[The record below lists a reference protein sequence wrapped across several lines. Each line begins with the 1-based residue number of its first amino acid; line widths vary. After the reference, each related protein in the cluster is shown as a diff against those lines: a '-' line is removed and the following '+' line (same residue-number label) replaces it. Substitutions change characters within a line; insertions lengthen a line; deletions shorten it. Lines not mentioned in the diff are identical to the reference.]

1 MAQRPPKRRPT
12 PSVVSLSKDTLN
24 ELMPALD
31 SFKES
36 LNLQVQSLDT
46 INNNMGVLRDLLSES
61 AEDQKRN
68 ADLKDAKNASLLDR
82 FISKIGLGPK
92 KEREKENTTI
102 RGGVSRG
109 LEAGIGSG
117 LGFMMKLAGVGVG
130 IASVGVG
137 IAGFISAMAG
147 ADAAARKL
155 GTGDH
160 LVELLGNTAKGLS
173 QFDLK
178 NGAALAG
185 LLATGGLFGAFAGA
199 KKAGLA
205 AVGMTAL
212 GLGIAGFIGGLAL
225 GSEGMDIAG
234 VDLSAFPGQAKQL
247 ADGFN
252 ALGTLTPAAA
262 GGLAGLL
269 AAGGLFGS
277 FGGLKKAGLAAV
289 GMTAIGAGLGGFMSA
304 LATTGGL
311 SAMAGFDGEGFAT
324 VAGNMAEGLGAFSDR
339 DMAGLA
345 GLFAVGSI
353 FGAVPGGL
361 AVQGMAALGATAM
374 GLGIGGFIS
383 GIALGG
389 GIAGLAGADGTSIKN
404 IMVNLAT
411 GMSSFNAVKGDNFA
425 KLGLG
430 MTGLGAGISALF
442 IALGANGVVQGVRN
456 LKNNIVGFFTGKE
469 AEDAKGPFESLA
481 EMIKPLED
489 VNFATIQGID
499 GLRFRSAM
507 SGIADGMNAYSK
519 VSLKTSFRD
528 IGTAINKFLSGEKDT
543 FEKIAD
549 LGNQA
554 DDLNAGADAL
564 ERIANSMVVFSN
576 IEFDTNKVDF
586 EKMAKKLAQAIPLL
600 RGLAKGG
607 VIGEGFFDGPEID
620 FGKGLINNPDIDLE
634 KLSVAM
640 KQVNEILGTGA
651 FGISNDAARTFS
663 RGGQMGRNNKGGS
676 GDTLVKTGDN
686 IKGGDTY
693 ITNNY
698 TTNNFSKGVPAN
710 MSLVGGPHTT

>member
-36 LNLQVQSLDT
+36 LDLQVDALDS
-46 INNNMGVLRDLLSES
+46 INNNMGVLRNILVES
-61 AEDQKRN
+61 AEDMKREKTI
-68 ADLKDAKNASLLDR
+68 KDSQDKSLIDK

-92 KEREKENTTI
+92 KQKEKEGTTI

-109 LEAGIGSG
+109 LEAGIGGG

-155 GTGDH
+155 GTGEH
-160 LVELLGNTAKGLS
+160 LVQLLGNTAEGLS
-173 QFDLK
+173 QFDLT

-185 LLATGGLFGAFAGA
+185 LLATGGLFGAFAGPA
-199 KKAGLA
+199 KAGLA

-225 GSEGMDIAG
+225 GSTGLDLAG
-234 VDLSAFPGQAKQL
+234 VDLSAFPEQAKGL
-247 ADGFN
+247 ADGLN
-252 ALGTLTPAAA
+252 AFATLDPAAA
-262 GGLAGLL
+262 AALAGLL
-269 AAGGLFGS
+269 SAGGLFGA
-277 FGGLKKAGLAAV
+277 FGGFGTSVKMAL

-311 SAMAGFDGEGFAT
+311 SAMAGFDGQGFAT
-324 VAGNMAEGLGAFSDR
+324 TAGNIAEGLGAFSDR
-339 DMAGLA
+339 DMKGLA

-353 FGAVPGGL
+353 FGAIPGGL

-389 GIAGLAGADGTSIKN
+389 GIAGLVGADGTGTKN
-404 IMVNLAT
+404 ILVNVAT
-411 GMSSFNAVKGDNFA
+411 GMKAFNGIKGDNFE

-430 MTGLGAGISALF
+430 MTGLGAGIGALF
-442 IALGANGVVQGVRN
+442 VALGANGVVQGIRN
-456 LKNNIVGFFTGKE
+456 LKDNFIGFFTGE
-469 AEDAKGPFESLA
+469 EVQEAKGPFESLA
-481 EMIKPLED
+481 EMIKPLEKVD
-489 VNFATIQGID
+489 FSQINNID
-499 GLRFRSAM
+499 GPRFRSAM
-507 SGIADGMNAYSK
+507 IGIADGLNAYSK

-528 IGTAINKFLSGEKDT
+528 IGVAINQFMSGEKGAFD
-543 FEKIAD
+543 KIAD
-549 LGNQA
+549 LGGQA
-554 DDLNAGADAL
+554 DDLREGADAL
-564 ERIANSMVVFSN
+564 ERIADSMVVFSN
-576 IEFDTNKVDF
+576 IKFNTNDIDF
-586 EKMAKKLAQAIPLL
+586 SAMAKKLAQAIPLL

-607 VIGEGFFDGPEID
+607 IVGEGFFDGPEID
-620 FGKGLINNPDIDLE
+620 FGKGLINNPDIDLD
-634 KLSVAM
+634 KMAIAM
-640 KQVNEILGTGA
+640 RKVNEILGTGA
-651 FGISNDAARTFS
+651 LGISNDAARTFS
-663 RGGQMGRNNKGGS
+663 RGQMGRNDTKGSGSTNIKGG
-676 GDTLVKTGDN
+676 DTV
-686 IKGGDTY
+686 KGGDTY

-698 TTNNFSKGVPAN
+698 VTNNYATSTPAN
-710 MSLVGGPHTT
+710 QSLIPSFQG